1 MQRTWEPP
9 IRYIVLAVLIVLFVA
24 LVWYIRS
31 LLQPLLTA
39 GLIAFVLSPGATFV
53 MKRFR
58 VGRRVAATL
67 VYFATLAVLLIVVS
81 TVVPAMLDQFD
92 SVRADLQS
100 GLTDLQAVLATPVQ
114 FGVFRVDLR
123 LLGPSLTALLYRGP
137 IVPQPSQA
145 IRFLEMTSRGV
156 VWTVVVMV
164 TVYYLMTEWDQLRDW
179 VIHLAPPSERGD
191 LTRLYMQIRTVWGQY
206 LGGQVRLIAIL
217 AVIYAV
223 AWQIIGL
230 PGALVLGLLA
240 GFLNLVPEVGP
251 AAVGILA
258 TVVGSLEGS
267 RVFVSMPPLWFAALT
282 LGVYLLINTFKS
294 VWLQPRI
301 LGRSVL
307 LHEGLVFVAIVA
319 ALVLN
324 GILGVLIVVPL
335 LASAIIVGKYL
346 RRRLLGLSPFDD
358 LPEEQPLAGAAPAH
372 AELVAPALPKKNS
385 Q

>member
-9 IRYIVLAVLIVLFVA
+9 IRYIVLAVLIALFVA

-58 VGRRVAATL
+58 IGRRLAATL
-67 VYFATLAVLLIVVS
+67 VYFATLAILLIVVS

-100 GLTDLQAVLATPVQ
+100 GLTDLQAVLATPIQ

-123 LLGPSLTALLYRGP
+123 LLGPSLAALLYRGP

-206 LGGQVRLIAIL
+206 LGGQVRLIAIPGGYLRPGL
-217 AVIYAV
+217 ADHR
-223 AWQIIGL
+223 
-230 PGALVLGLLA
+230 LA
-240 GFLNLVPEVGP
+240 GG
-251 AAVGILA
+251 ARIGIAGRLPQPCA
-258 TVVGSLEGS
+258 GS
-267 RVFVSMPPLWFAALT
+267 RAC
-282 LGVYLLINTFKS
+282 GGGY
-294 VWLQPRI
+294 PRH
-301 LGRSVL
+301 G
-307 LHEGLVFVAIVA
+307 G
-319 ALVLN
+319 
-324 GILGVLIVVPL
+324 G
-335 LASAIIVGKYL
+335 
-346 RRRLLGLSPFDD
+346 
-358 LPEEQPLAGAAPAH
+358 LAGRLTRICLHAAFMVRCVDAWRIPADQRLQERLAPTPHSGSKCAPA
-372 AELVAPALPKKNS
+372 
-385 Q
+385 